1 MSTIVLTDQK
11 IWLAGYDLTGDMNA
25 LGLDYSAEMQDD
37 TVFGDDTKSMKGG
50 LKMVTAS
57 AEGFINTNTDQ
68 PLFDSIGVVDQPF
81 SFAAESAEGSTAF
94 TFKSVLSEFEPGG
107 TVGEMFGF
115 SSSAAASGS
124 LVRGT
129 LMTNRTE
136 TTTDDGTQR
145 TLGAVVAGES
155 LYAALHVTAVSG
167 TNPTLDVVIES
178 SATGSFAGE
187 ETTRITFTQADEITS
202 EWSSVAGAITD
213 TYWRVTWAIG
223 GTDTPTFTFAVISGI
238 L

>member
-1 MSTIVLTDQK
+1 MSTIVLSDQK
-11 IWLAGYDLTGDMNA
+11 IWLDAYDLTGDMNA

-57 AEGFINTNTDQ
+57 AEGFMNTNTDQ
-68 PLFDSIGVVDQPF
+68 PLFDAIGVADKPF
-81 SFAAESAEGSTAF
+81 SFGAESAEGSTAF
-94 TFKSVLSEFEPGG
+94 TFKSVMSEYSPGG
-107 TVGEMFGF
+107 EVGAMYGF
-115 SSSAAASGS
+115 SASAAASGS

-136 TTTDDGTQR
+136 TATDDGTQR
-145 TLGAVVAGES
+145 TLGAVAADEA
-155 LYAALHVTAVSG
+155 LYAALHVTAASG
-167 TNPTLDVVIES
+167 TNPTLDVVVES
-178 SATGSFAGE
+178 SATGAFAGE
-187 ETTRITFTQADEITS
+187 ETTRITFTQATDVTS

-223 GTDTPTFTFAVISGI
+223 GTDTPTFTFAVIAGI